1 MKTKFH
7 EHLIETNMN
16 VRKAIFHLFETFIH
30 ELFTSGTTDRKMPA
44 LIPIRVIT
52 KANRD
57 QY

>member
-1 MKTKFH
+1 
-7 EHLIETNMN
+7 MN